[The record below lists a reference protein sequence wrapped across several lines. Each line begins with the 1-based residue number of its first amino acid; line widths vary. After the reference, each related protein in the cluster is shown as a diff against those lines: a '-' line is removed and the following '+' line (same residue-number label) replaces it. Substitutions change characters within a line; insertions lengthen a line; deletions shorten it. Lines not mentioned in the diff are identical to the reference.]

1 MCSVKRA
8 LALSSLLLGATIPW
22 VKGEGAETA
31 QGSSS
36 LDREKATFESR
47 GSLAPTATAQSDQA
61 KTPEVL
67 IVLEK
72 EFGIRTRWE
81 DLAEES
87 VAKRLS
93 EILGAINRVRSAKKD
108 EFETTAEFQARRAG
122 LVGNPILDT
131 KQILLLPQSANS
143 TYDADS
149 EVLRVDLPLMLFWG
163 PSDVERSR
171 RTVRTTS
178 ERPIIL
184 RGPADAERPNDA
196 TARAFAGE
204 FPKDYFRDAISLVD
218 LKLPRDRAREL
229 KANLKLLVLARLPSP
244 EAPTEEWATESGKSL
259 RLIPTAI
266 LAFSAADG
274 AVVHRQTLSPPAGVR
289 IWASNATIQDWL
301 DAPISSREEF
311 VNQRINDRKT
321 YISLPEFSLAVAT
334 SVESGMLKPEES
346 IAKLGI
352 FRYLAAPTSP
362 IPVFQT
368 RPKFPFLMRQAGI
381 SGEVVV
387 SFRVREDG
395 SVDDVTVVRSSR
407 KEFESAA
414 KECIS
419 KWRFKPASIE
429 GRPVSTRLQMPFI
442 FTLNEE

>member
-8 LALSSLLLGATIPW
+8 LALSILLLGATIPW

-36 LDREKATFESR
+36 LDRNKAAFESR
-47 GSLAPTATAQSDQA
+47 GSLAPTATAQVEQT

-87 VAKRLS
+87 AAKRLS
-93 EILGAINRVRSAKKD
+93 EILGAINQLRSAKKG

-149 EVLRVDLPLMLFWG
+149 ETLRVDLPLMLFWG
-163 PSDVERSR
+163 P
-171 RTVRTTS
+171 
-178 ERPIIL
+178 
-184 RGPADAERPNDA
+184 ADAERPKGSA
-196 TARAFAGE
+196 VRAFAGD
-204 FPKDYFRDAISLVD
+204 FPRDYLGNVISLVD
-218 LKLPRDRAREL
+218 LKIPRDQARQL
-229 KANLKLLVLARLPSP
+229 KPNLKLLLLARMPSP
-244 EAPTEEWATESGKSL
+244 EAPAEEWATESGESL

-274 AVVHRQTLSPPAGVR
+274 AVVHRQPLRAPAEVR
-289 IWASNATIQDWL
+289 IWSAGATLQDWL
-301 DAPISSREEF
+301 ESSNSTQGELVSRLFRNGNPPTAIEL
-311 VNQRINDRKT
+311 R
-321 YISLPEFSLAVAT
+321 LALA
-334 SVESGMLKPEES
+334 SALELKQLKP
-346 IAKLGI
+346 
-352 FRYLAAPTSP
+352 TDP
-362 IPVFQT
+362 IDELIKVPALPKPSFPVPVRQT
-368 RPKFPFLMRQAGI
+368 RPKYPAAMLRAGI

-387 SFRVREDG
+387 GFTVREDG
-395 SVDDVTVVRSSR
+395 SVGDLRIVRSSQ
-407 KEFESAA
+407 KEFENAA
-414 KECIS
+414 KDCVAQ
-419 KWRFKPASIE
+419 WRWKPAMLE
-429 GRPVSTRLQMPFI
+429 GKAMAIALQIPI
-442 FTLNEE
+442 TFTLNDQ

>member
-1 MCSVKRA
+1 MCSVKQA
-8 LALSSLLLGATIPW
+8 LALSALLLGATIPW

-36 LDREKATFESR
+36 LDREKAAFESR
-47 GSLAPTATAQSDQA
+47 GSLAPSATAESEQT

-93 EILGAINRVRSAKKD
+93 EILGAISQLRSAKKD

-149 EVLRVDLPLMLFWG
+149 ETLRVDLPRMLFWG

-196 TARAFAGE
+196 TARAFAGD
-204 FPKDYFRDAISLVD
+204 FPKNYFGDAISLVD
-218 LKLPRDRAREL
+218 LKIPRDRAREL
-229 KANLKLLVLARLPSP
+229 KPTLRLLVVARFPSP
-244 EAPTEEWATESGKSL
+244 EAPIEDWMTESGRALQVVPTGLLVYSSTDGTVLLRKSFDL
-259 RLIPTAI
+259 PSSLK
-266 LAFSAADG
+266 L
-274 AVVHRQTLSPPAGVR
+274 LSGE
-289 IWASNATIQDWL
+289 ATIQDWL
-301 DAPISSREEF
+301 KASPQLREQVVSRIFSGRKAIDASE
-311 VNQRINDRKT
+311 
-321 YISLPEFSLAVAT
+321 LLLAVVAALNT
-334 SVESGMLKPEES
+334 KQVSSEEPV
-346 IAKLGI
+346 ANLL
-352 FRYLAAPTSP
+352 RVPDLPRPTAPV
-362 IPVFQT
+362 PVRQT
-368 RPKFPFLMRQAGI
+368 RPKYPFEMRRTGTA
-381 SGEVVV
+381 GEVIVA
-387 SFRVREDG
+387 FRVREDG
-395 SVDDVTVVRSSR
+395 SVDDVKVDRSSQ
-407 KEFESAA
+407 KEFEQAA
-414 KECIS
+414 MDCVAAWKF
-419 KWRFKPASIE
+419 RPALLAGKPVAIYLE
-429 GRPVSTRLQMPFI
+429 VPIL
-442 FTLNEE
+442 FTLNVE

>member
-8 LALSSLLLGATIPW
+8 LALSNLLLGATIPW

-31 QGSSS
+31 QTSSA
-36 LDREKATFESR
+36 LDREKAAFESR
-47 GSLAPTATAQSDQA
+47 GSLAPTATAQGEQT

-87 VAKRLS
+87 AAKRLS
-93 EILGAINRVRSAKKD
+93 EILGAINQLRSAKKG

-131 KQILLLPQSANS
+131 KQLILLAQSANS

-149 EVLRVDLPLMLFWG
+149 ETLRVDLPLMLFWG
-163 PSDVERSR
+163 PADVERSR

-196 TARAFAGE
+196 TARAFAGD
-204 FPKDYFRDAISLVD
+204 FPKDYFGDAISLVD
-218 LKLPRDRAREL
+218 LKIPRDRARQL

-244 EAPTEEWATESGKSL
+244 EAPAEEWATESGKSL

-274 AVVHRQTLSPPAGVR
+274 AVVHRQILRLPAEAR
-289 IWASNATIQDWL
+289 IWSVTATLQDWL
-301 DAPISSREEF
+301 ESSNSAQGDLVKRLFGGPNPPSAVEL
-311 VNQRINDRKT
+311 R
-321 YISLPEFSLAVAT
+321 LALA
-334 SVESGMLKPEES
+334 SAFELKQLKPTDP
-346 IAKLGI
+346 IDTLIKV
-352 FRYLAAPTSP
+352 PTLPKPSY
-362 IPVFQT
+362 PVPLRQT
-368 RPKFPFLMRQAGI
+368 RPKYPSSLLRAGI

-387 SFRVREDG
+387 GFTIREDG
-395 SVDDVTVVRSSR
+395 SVGDLRIIRSSQ
-407 KEFESAA
+407 KEFENAA
-414 KECIS
+414 RDCVAQ
-419 KWRFKPASIE
+419 WRWKPAMLE
-429 GRPVSTRLQMPFI
+429 GKAMAISMQIPILFSM
-442 FTLNEE
+442 NDE